1 MKKLFYVLAIAA
13 LAACNSGGNGEE
25 VKPADTTATTPA
37 ATDAQPAT
45 TAPAMDTTAKAD
57 TSAADK

>member
-25 VKPADTTATTPA
+25 VKPADTTAAQPA
-37 ATDAQPAT
+37 ATDAQ
-45 TAPAMDTTAKAD
+45 PAMDTTAKAD
-57 TSAADK
+57 TAAVAK